1 VARLTVVAG
10 ISRLSMTCLS
20 AGLIIALAGCGDDSS
35 IKRKV
40 ELKAVELI
48 GKIATRS
55 IPDDTAGGF
64 HTIPI
69 EVVNIADGVHQVM
82 GIANTHIISTS
93 EGNVM
98 FDTGISL
105 QAAEQIKKLKPVVP
119 GPITHIILSHSHA
132 DHITGARFWRE
143 KNTEII
149 THREFAEEQRYLT
162 DLELYLHKRNRTVFP
177 WMPEEPVD
185 IEMLKYGGIVP
196 TITVDENDFKFEQG
210 GVKFEVLSTPGAEG
224 ADNICLWLPQK
235 KILFS
240 GDTLGPNFPQFPNV
254 FTMRGEKVRKPMEYL
269 NTLDK
274 LIALDAEILVP
285 SHRDHIVGK
294 AAIRAG
300 LTLIRDATRYVH
312 DEVIDGMNAGK
323 SVEQLMKEIELP
335 DELAL
340 TEEHGRVSWAVKSIW
355 EYYATWFHFDSP
367 TELFPTPVRDIYA
380 ELASLAGV
388 DTLLDKADQHIANN
402 EAMLALHYLEVVL
415 AKEPDNIRA
424 LQGQVSVYNIVL
436 HHAIEVTKNSYEK
449 DYMRTLIGRT
459 KTRLEELGDT

>member
-1 VARLTVVAG
+1 
-10 ISRLSMTCLS
+10 
-20 AGLIIALAGCGDDSS
+20 
-35 IKRKV
+35 
-40 ELKAVELI
+40 
-48 GKIATRS
+48 
-55 IPDDTAGGF
+55 
-64 HTIPI
+64 
-69 EVVNIADGVHQVM
+69 
-82 GIANTHIISTS
+82 
-93 EGNVM
+93 
-98 FDTGISL
+98 
-105 QAAEQIKKLKPVVP
+105 
-119 GPITHIILSHSHA
+119 
-132 DHITGARFWRE
+132 
-143 KNTEII
+143 
-149 THREFAEEQRYLT
+149 
-162 DLELYLHKRNRTVFP
+162 
-177 WMPEEPVD
+177 
-185 IEMLKYGGIVP
+185 
-196 TITVDENDFKFEQG
+196 
-210 GVKFEVLSTPGAEG
+210 
-224 ADNICLWLPQK
+224 
-235 KILFS
+235 
-240 GDTLGPNFPQFPNV
+240 V